1 LHSVVSQELSPYGQD
16 GETRV
21 RIDGPD
27 LSLEPDT
34 AQTIAVTLHELATN
48 AAKYGALSVP
58 TGKVLVEWSR
68 AIDGRV
74 VLRWTEAGGPPAT
87 PPTRRGFGTRVM
99 EGMMRQMKGDM
110 RFDWRA
116 EGLACEIAIPT
127 RP

>member
-1 LHSVVSQELSPYGQD
+1 
-16 GETRV
+16 V
-21 RIDGPD
+21 RIDGPN
-27 LSLEPDT
+27 LLLAPDT

-58 TGKVLVEWSR
+58 TGKVRVEWSR
-68 AIDGRV
+68 ATDGRV
-74 VLRWTEAGGPPAT
+74 VFRWTEADGPPAT

-116 EGLACEIAIPT
+116 EGVACEIVMPI
-127 RP
+127 